1 VDELAP
7 FAQSS
12 ADNQFVIRASGGI
25 QVWNNTSLHFGSQTR
40 QMLNLWGTQYGL
52 GVQDSTLYSRADVG
66 AGFAWYQGGT
76 HSDAPGNAGGG
87 QTLMNLDSSGATLQG
102 NLKFGTSS
110 LRQML
115 DLNGGQHGIGVQG
128 WTTYFRTIGGAAN
141 GGFAWYKG
149 GVHADSQFDAGVGGQ
164 KLMSLTADGLVVN
177 GTGNGIQGTTSS
189 GGASAVYGQN
199 DGGGWG
205 VAGRTTGTGIAVYGD
220 NASPSGWAG
229 NFNGRVFVGNDASVC
244 SLTIRG
250 GCDLAEPFEM
260 SDREIP
266 KGSLVIIDEEHAGKL
281 KLARQ
286 EYDTRVAGIVSGA
299 NGVNPGISLHQEG
312 VMDGGQNVALSGR
325 VYALADASHGAIR
338 PGDLLT
344 SSNLPGHVMKVTDH
358 VKAQGAI
365 VGKAM
370 SALKAGQGL
379 VLVLVS
385 LQ

>member
-1 VDELAP
+1 
-7 FAQSS
+7 
-12 ADNQFVIRASGGI
+12 
-25 QVWNNTSLHFGSQTR
+25 
-40 QMLNLWGTQYGL
+40 
-52 GVQDSTLYSRADVG
+52 
-66 AGFAWYQGGT
+66 
-76 HSDAPGNAGGG
+76 
-87 QTLMNLDSSGATLQG
+87 
-102 NLKFGTSS
+102 
-110 LRQML
+110 ML
-115 DLNGGQHGIGVQG
+115 DLWAGEHGIGVQP
-128 WTTYFRTIGGAAN
+128 WTTYFRTIGGVAN
-141 GGFAWYKG
+141 GSFAWYRG
-149 GVHADSQFDAGVGGQ
+149 GVHSNVGQDPGTGGQ
-164 KLMSLTADGLVVN
+164 KLMSLSAAGLVVN

-266 KGSLVIIDEEHAGKL
+266 KGLLVIIDEENAGKL
-281 KLARQ
+281 KLAGQ

-325 VYALADASHGAIR
+325 VYALADASHGSIK

-344 SSNLPGHVMKVTDH
+344 SSNIPGHVMKVTDH

-370 SALKAGQGL
+370 SALKDGQGL
-379 VLVLVS
+379 VLVLVT